1 MSVLQQRRRLGDLLI
16 EANLVTTEQIEQTL
30 LEKEAGEKLGEALL
44 RKGLL
49 TENQLIDVLEQQ
61 LGIPK
66 VSLYNYPFDEKLF
79 NLIPKT
85 VAKKNCLIP
94 LKREENELQ
103 VAMADPM
110 DFYLI
115 NDLRL
120 STGFQIAPVIATRDD
135 ITRSIAKYYD
145 LQDFIEEF
153 RDIRN
158 LTTQLDSQTEDVQDE
173 SSPVVQ
179 LVNSI
184 LQSAIGQHAS
194 DIHID
199 PKQNNILV
207 RIRVDGKLQN
217 ERTLPKDI
225 QSVLLARIKIMAELD
240 VTERRLPQDGRIRL
254 LVDIR
259 QIDLRISTLPTIF
272 GEKVVIRILDMT
284 HSVTHINQLGFSKN
298 NLFKYKKMIQS
309 PHGLV
314 LITGPTGSG
323 KSSTLYASLNELN
336 DEDVNII
343 SIEDPVE
350 YQLNGINQVQINS
363 SIGMTFASGLR
374 SVLRQDPNIIMVGE
388 IRDRETAEIAVRAS
402 LTGHLVLS
410 TLHTNDSIGTVMRL
424 IDMGVEP
431 FLVASSLVGV
441 VSQRLVRKICLDC
454 KTPVE
459 VTKREEEIF
468 AAHGMKPSQL
478 YQGKGCAS
486 CSMTGYRGR
495 ISIQELLSIDD
506 SIRRAVLNQEPV
518 NNLYDAA
525 RKNGTTFLLEDGL
538 QKVLAGITTTEEV
551 LNVAGL
557 KE

>member
-158 LTTQLDSQTEDVQDE
+158 LTTQLDPQTEDVQDE

-323 KSSTLYASLNELN
+323 KSSTLYASLNQLN

-343 SIEDPVE
+343 SIKDPVE

-525 RKNGTTFLLEDGL
+525 RKNGTIFLLEDGL